1 HYRTINCARSANFSE
16 RVRSTIASKEVKSF
30 AFHYVNLVLQCQN
43 GIALKTACFSF
54 SVHFLFL
61 LRNKK
66 KK

>member
-30 AFHYVNLVLQCQN
+30 AFHCINLVLQCHS
-43 GIALKTACFSF
+43 GIALTVACFSF
-54 SVHFLFL
+54 SVHFFFL